1 MTATLRGALRPDDR
15 RRGIALMVCAI
26 TLFGFMDATVKYLA
40 RDYPV
45 PQIVWARFTF
55 HLMIFVAIFA
65 SRGGVVGLFRSA
77 RPGLQLLRSI
87 FLLSATLMF
96 FTALSYLPLAEAI
109 SIGFVSPLVV
119 TALAIPLL
127 KERVGFRRWAA
138 ILVGFAGVLIVIRPG
153 TGVFHWAAVLPLG
166 MAVCYAFYQILT
178 RIASRTEDAR
188 TSQLWAPSI
197 GVLVLSAVMPWFW
210 TPPTVEGW
218 LLMGFAGFCGGLG
231 HYLLIK
237 AYEVA
242 PASVLSPFVYTQ
254 LIWMIAI
261 GYVIFGD
268 VPAAATLV
276 GGALVIGSGLYIFR
290 REAARARSLGR

>member
-1 MTATLRGALRPDDR
+1 MTANSRRKPRPDDR

-40 RDYPV
+40 RDYAV

-55 HLMIFVAIFA
+55 HLIIFIAVFA
-65 SRGGVVGLFRSA
+65 PSGSVVGLFRST

-127 KERVGFRRWAA
+127 KERVGIRRWSA

-153 TGVFHWAAVLPLG
+153 SGIFHWAAVLPLG

-197 GVLVLSAVMPWFW
+197 GVLVLSAIMPWFW
-210 TPPTVEGW
+210 TAPTLAGW
-218 LLMGFAGFCGGLG
+218 MLMAFAGLCGGVG
-231 HYLLIK
+231 HFLLIK

-254 LIWMIAI
+254 LIWMIAL
-261 GYVIFGD
+261 GYLLFGD
-268 VPAAATLV
+268 LPAAATLV

-290 REAARARSLGR
+290 REAALARTPRR